1 MGGEHYWKP
10 FFFQAE
16 DGIGDVAV
24 TGVQTCALPIS
35 PSTPRAPRA
44 LAPAPPDAARA
55 SRPAPRRPARA
66 AARTP
71 PPQAGSSGGRV
82 LPPSPPTLPGG
93 RALKDSLPVA
103 RERSRQD
110 RPWSR
115 RSRRARYTE
124 PGTEL
129 APHRPPPHAPRPP
142 FLHRTRSDRRRP
154 STSGSLRSPAAR
166 PDPRSHAGPP
176 CPRAG
181 TEIPRSRRR
190 LRWRRGSCPERP

>member
-1 MGGEHYWKP
+1 
-10 FFFQAE
+10 
-16 DGIGDVAV
+16 
-24 TGVQTCALPIS
+24 
-35 PSTPRAPRA
+35 
-44 LAPAPPDAARA
+44 APPDAARA

-93 RALKDSLPVA
+93 RA

-129 APHRPPPHAPRPP
+129 APHRPPPHARVEERRLPRIGA
-142 FLHRTRSDRRRP
+142 TRDDEQRP
-154 STSGSLRSPAAR
+154 LPQPLALGG
-166 PDPRSHAGPP
+166 GPQQHGEP
-176 CPRAG
+176 VAHGAPRAG
-181 TEIPRSRRR
+181 HALRPHRAFVLFREVDIVGDQR
-190 LRWRRGSCPERP
+190 LELEDLDAQRL